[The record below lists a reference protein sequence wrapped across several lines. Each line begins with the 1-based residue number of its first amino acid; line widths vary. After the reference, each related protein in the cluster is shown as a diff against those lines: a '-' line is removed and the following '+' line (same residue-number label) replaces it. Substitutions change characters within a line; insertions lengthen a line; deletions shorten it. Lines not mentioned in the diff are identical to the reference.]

1 MYMNKCK
8 GKVVAMLVMAV
19 LAQSCDLGDLTDTL
33 DGTEEKYVIA
43 DKNFG
48 TQQVDEAYAAE
59 AAYFEVED
67 NSEELSAIEF
77 FPDGSYQ
84 LLYGVEQESYAP
96 LAPDAES
103 EVTIPVGGRK
113 VKMSMPGL
121 KRSQAPASP
130 GKGRRG
136 TYTYE
141 NGVYTLLDLDWTVS
155 GNTLYIRRDG
165 EVETVSATR
174 AANLPESVL
183 TTKISHVWELKEVL
197 VKLYNSNTR
206 KLVATYK
213 FTDEEMKREFI
224 RWFIFSRVGNFY
236 RYDYYGENNGNGV
249 WTWTNPGEQVMHMS
263 FRTYSLDNPIPVYG
277 EFNEQIYF
285 SNNHLYIADT
295 DKAMDDAADRYA
307 EEESDDE
314 DDVLYYG
321 VSLAQLVP
329 VGYFKP

>member
-113 VKMSMPGL
+113 VKMSMPSL

-277 EFNEQIYF
+277 EFDDQVYF
-285 SNNHLYIADT
+285 SNNHMYFNSVSEE
-295 DKAMDDAADRYA
+295 AAGEIA